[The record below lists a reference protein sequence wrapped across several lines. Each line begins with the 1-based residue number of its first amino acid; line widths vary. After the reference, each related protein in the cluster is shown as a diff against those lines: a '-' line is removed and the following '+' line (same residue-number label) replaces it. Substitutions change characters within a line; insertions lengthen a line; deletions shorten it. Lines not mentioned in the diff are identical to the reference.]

1 MPGERQFPVLL
12 LFALPL
18 SAQVNVLTYQ
28 YDNTRAGANLKETVL
43 TPGNV
48 NANQFGKLFAYPVD
62 GYVYGQPLYLA
73 GVPMPGKGAHN
84 VVYVATEHDS
94 VYAFDADSNAGP
106 NAAPLWQVSFLNP
119 AAGVTTVPYQDTRCD
134 QIVPEIGITSTPVI
148 DPASGTLYVV
158 AMTKEALK
166 GVVGYVHRLHALD
179 VSTGAERPGSP
190 VTIQASYPGTGEGG
204 STLVFQPRNYKQRPG
219 LLLLNGVVYT
229 AWSSHCD
236 IGVYHGWLIGYDARS
251 LQQVAVYNNTPNGN
265 EGSFWA
271 SGAAPAADAAGNI
284 YLVAGNGTFDSST
297 GGPDLGESYIKLSPA
312 GGLAVA
318 DYFAPFNAA
327 ALNDADV
334 DVGSSGVAL
343 LGDEAGSSA
352 HPHLMVGAG
361 KEGRI
366 YLLDRDN
373 LGKQQAGSDSQIVQS
388 IPGVIGSL
396 FGTPAYFNQ
405 TVYFCGVDQSMMAF
419 RMANGMLP
427 PTPTSQTAARFAYP
441 GCVPSISASGT
452 ANGIVWMLE
461 GSPALHAYDASNL
474 ASELYNSNQ
483 NRGRDA
489 LGSYVKFSV
498 PTVAN
503 GKVYAGTQN
512 ALAVYGLLSRRD
524 GAGRHQCRERGAKFA
539 RPGLDRLHLWREPC
553 VLGRRCARLPLAP
566 VARGNHRQHRRF
578 AGASVLRQPHADQRP
593 GSLRSPRGGRDA
605 HGVFR
610 RSGDRHGRGDNP
622 VHRPGSVHARARPG
636 RGVESGLQ
644 RQQPGPTGRSGH
656 DPGGVSDRPRP
667 GGQPRPG
674 RRRRARESALADDSS
689 GECRDRRSA
698 RTGGL
703 LRPRAGFRRPLPG
716 ESRGASTGAR
726 RLSVGGLHR
735 GRERQGSEQQCGY
748 RQRAIARL
756 TDAVSRTGPSRP
768 VRAAWNRTGA
778 WARGSRALR
787 GDSAPVPSRCRGG
800 AAPCTS
806 PRPG

>member
-62 GYVYGQPLYLA
+62 GYVYGQPLDLA
-73 GVPMPGKGAHN
+73 GVPMPGKGAYN

-158 AMTKEALK
+158 AMTKESLK

-318 DYFAPFNAA
+318 DYFAPFNFNE
-327 ALNDADV
+327 LNNGDADV
-334 DVGSSGVAL
+334 GSAGVAFV
-343 LGDEAGSSA
+343 GDEAGNAS
-352 HPHLMVGAG
+352 HPHLMAGSG

-366 YLLDRDN
+366 YLIDRDN
-373 LGKQQAGSDSQIVQS
+373 LGHWQAVSDSQI
-388 IPGVIGSL
+388 PGSVAGAIGGL
-396 FGTPAYFNQ
+396 FGNPAYFNQ
-405 TVYFCGVDQSMMAF
+405 AVYFCGAGDSLKAF
-419 RMANGMLP
+419 PVSNAQL
-427 PTPTSQTAARFAYP
+427 AAAPSSKSSATFGYP
-441 GCVPSISASGT
+441 GCVPTISANGNS
-452 ANGIVWMLE
+452 NGIVWVLE
-461 GSPALHAYDASNL
+461 SSATLHAYDTSNL
-474 ASELYNSNQ
+474 AHELYNSNQ
-483 NRGRDA
+483 NNMRDA
-489 LGSYVKFSV
+489 LGSYVKFTV
-498 PTVAN
+498 PMLAN
-503 GKVYAGTQN
+503 GKVYAGTAN
-512 ALAVYGLLSRRD
+512 ALAVYGLL
-524 GAGRHQCRERGAKFA
+524 G
-539 RPGLDRLHLWREPC
+539 
-553 VLGRRCARLPLAP
+553 
-566 VARGNHRQHRRF
+566 
-578 AGASVLRQPHADQRP
+578 
-593 GSLRSPRGGRDA
+593 
-605 HGVFR
+605 
-610 RSGDRHGRGDNP
+610 
-622 VHRPGSVHARARPG
+622 
-636 RGVESGLQ
+636 
-644 RQQPGPTGRSGH
+644 
-656 DPGGVSDRPRP
+656 
-667 GGQPRPG
+667 
-674 RRRRARESALADDSS
+674 
-689 GECRDRRSA
+689 
-698 RTGGL
+698 
-703 LRPRAGFRRPLPG
+703 
-716 ESRGASTGAR
+716 
-726 RLSVGGLHR
+726 
-735 GRERQGSEQQCGY
+735 
-748 RQRAIARL
+748 
-756 TDAVSRTGPSRP
+756 
-768 VRAAWNRTGA
+768 
-778 WARGSRALR
+778 
-787 GDSAPVPSRCRGG
+787 
-800 AAPCTS
+800 
-806 PRPG
+806 